1 MTIREHDLVVLTAD
15 IPEEN
20 LKQGDVGTVVLTHRA
35 GAGYEAEF
43 ATLAGETLAGERR
56 GTRVASS
63 LGRSEHRLSH
73 RHRQLHLVKHPG
85 RVEVVLA
92 GLVDHSQQASGL
104 CLNIREQRVQLSPLE
119 SRLVA

>member
-1 MTIREHDLVVLTAD
+1 MTIREHDPVVLTAD

-20 LKQGDVGTVVLTHRA
+20 LKKGDVGTVVLMHRE
-35 GAGYEAEF
+35 GAGYEVEF
-43 ATLAGETLAGERR
+43 ATLAGERR

-63 LGRSEHRLSH
+63 LGSSEHRLPH
-73 RHRQLHLVKHPG
+73 RHRQLHLVEHPG